1 VTSAAPATTAA
12 DFNTTGSTTVEI
24 PDSVL
29 NRGNGTTYTVTSID
43 SSAFASN
50 KLTSVTFA
58 GPASTVGTGSALGRA
73 AAVKV
78 YYYEKYHADEVGTN
92 GFTTATWYGYS
103 TSALETAFV
112 MTLDLGLNV
121 GASVA
126 VSVEGLLVG
135 SADSVVV
142 RSIPIT
148 IASGSATRTGTFSDG
163 SGRMPSGLAA
173 GPRAVTFTGTD
184 SDGNAVSQV
193 AHVTVND
200 TGTVTCVSYL
210 AAESTVPDE
219 TGRDAEAIL
228 LAETGFDAA
237 PFAAAALLLL
247 AAGVVLTLRRR
258 RGTA

>member
-12 DFNTTGSTTVEI
+12 DFNTTGGTTVEI

-78 YYYEKYHADEVGTN
+78 YYYEKYHEDLVGPN
-92 GFTTATWYGYS
+92 GFTTPTWYGYS

-121 GASVA
+121 GASV
-126 VSVEGLLVG
+126 EGLLVS

-148 IASGSATRTGTFSDG
+148 IASGSATSTGTVSDS

-173 GPRAVTFTGTD
+173 GPHTVTFTGTD